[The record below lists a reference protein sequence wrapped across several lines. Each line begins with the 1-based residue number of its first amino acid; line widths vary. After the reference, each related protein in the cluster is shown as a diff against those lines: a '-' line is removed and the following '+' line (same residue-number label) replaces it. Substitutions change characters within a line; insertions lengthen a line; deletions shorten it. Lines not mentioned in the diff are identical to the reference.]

1 MEVCSGC
8 AAFFGIDYSYPKL
21 SGMSKYQSQSLFSD
35 QFLPNFSAF
44 WDNLET
50 YLELEHLINPC
61 P

>member
-1 MEVCSGC
+1 MGVWFS
-8 AAFFGIDYSYPKL
+8 FGIDYSFPKL
-21 SGMSKYQSQSLFSD
+21 CTSFWHVKIPKSILIFRPFS
-35 QFLPNFSAF
+35 PNFSAF